1 MIIRQDESTPIGNYT
16 HDNGIIKQFEKIAGI
31 VDEFEVDTDELSNYC
46 DSLIENLKGLKAYT
60 KKVEVEW
67 EKKLHR
73 QKVKDETNAYN

>member
-1 MIIRQDESTPIGNYT
+1 MIIRQEESTPIGNYF
-16 HDNGIIKQFEKIAGI
+16 HDNGILKQLGKIEGI

-60 KKVEVEW
+60 KKVAVEY